1 MSFAIAGQKS
11 PSAAWADLHSERKK
25 KLRRGG
31 DLSKKAPSITSGR
44 DFSWARILF
53 ELVSKLFLAGVV
65 ICLFYASY
73 NFLTSDPRF
82 QITDVTFSGN
92 HSLLEN
98 QLLEWL
104 GQVHGEN
111 LFAYDLSRASKRLA
125 EHPWVLSAS
134 VQRKFPQK
142 IQIELTERVPYAR
155 IKFEKVFLMDN
166 FGVILSEEKP
176 EYRHLPLIVQPSKGV
191 KPENFS
197 GERVIQS
204 LKTMHYF
211 NKLSFF
217 EKNPLDTAELKGH
230 SRIKFFTRNRDLQI
244 QMSMETLT
252 EGPKKFMIVLDT
264 LEDDTVKIQMV
275 DLSFKDQVVVRDRI
289 STHSTFMKTPT
300 N

>member
-1 MSFAIAGQKS
+1 MGFAIVGQKS
-11 PSAAWADLHSERKK
+11 SSVAWEDLRSERKK
-25 KLRRGG
+25 KQRR
-31 DLSKKAPSITSGR
+31 AGR

-53 ELVSKLFLAGVV
+53 ELASKLFLAGVV
-65 ICLFYASY
+65 IYLLYASY

-92 HSLLEN
+92 HALLEN

-111 LFAYDLSRASKRLA
+111 LFAYDLSRASERLA

-176 EYRHLPLIVQPSKGV
+176 KYRNLPLIVQPGV

-217 EKNPLDTAELKGH
+217 EKNPLDIAELKGH
-230 SRIKFFTRNRDLQI
+230 SRIIFSTRNRDLQI

-252 EGPKKFMIVLDT
+252 EGFKKFRIVLDT
-264 LEDDTVKIQMV
+264 LEDDAVKIQMI

-289 STHSTFMKTPT
+289 PSHSTSMKTPT

>member
-1 MSFAIAGQKS
+1 MDFAIVGQKS
-11 PSAAWADLHSERKK
+11 SSVAWEDLRSERKK
-25 KLRRGG
+25 KQRRGG
-31 DLSKKAPSITSGR
+31 DLNKKAPSKKSAR

-53 ELVSKLFLAGVV
+53 ELASKLFLAGVV
-65 ICLFYASY
+65 IYLCYASF

-82 QITDVTFSGN
+82 QITDVTFRGN
-92 HSLLEN
+92 NALSEN

-104 GQVHGEN
+104 GQVQGEN
-111 LFAYDLSRASKRLA
+111 LFAYDLSRASERLA

-155 IKFEKVFLMDN
+155 IKFEKIFLMDN

-176 EYRHLPLIVQPSKGV
+176 EYRNLPLIVQPGV

-217 EKNPLDTAELKGH
+217 KKNPLDTAELKGH
-230 SRIKFFTRNRDLQI
+230 SRIIFFTRNRDLQI

-252 EGPKKFMIVLDT
+252 EGFKKFMIVLDT
-264 LEDDTVKIQMV
+264 LEDDAVKIQMI

-289 STHSTFMKTPT
+289 PSHSTSMKTPT

>member
-1 MSFAIAGQKS
+1 MDFAIAGGRTFAPK
-11 PSAAWADLHSERKK
+11 ERK
-25 KLRRGG
+25 
-31 DLSKKAPSITSGR
+31 SKG
-44 DFSWARILF
+44 F
-53 ELVSKLFLAGVV
+53 ELASKLFLAGVV
-65 ICLFYASY
+65 IYLLYASY

-92 HSLLEN
+92 HALLEN

-104 GQVHGEN
+104 GQVHGGN
-111 LFAYDLSRASKRLA
+111 LFAYDLSRASERLA

-176 EYRHLPLIVQPSKGV
+176 EYRNLPLIVQPGV

-217 EKNPLDTAELKGH
+217 EKNPLDIAELKGH
-230 SRIKFFTRNRDLQI
+230 SRIIFSTRNRDLQI

-252 EGPKKFMIVLDT
+252 EGFKKFRIVLDT
-264 LEDDTVKIQMV
+264 LEDDAVKIQMI

-289 STHSTFMKTPT
+289 PSHSTSMKTPT

>member
-1 MSFAIAGQKS
+1 MDFAIAGQKS
-11 PSAAWADLHSERKK
+11 SSVAWEDLRSERKK
-25 KLRRGG
+25 KQRRGG
-31 DLSKKAPSITSGR
+31 DLNKKAPSKKSAR

-53 ELVSKLFLAGVV
+53 ELASKLFLAGVV
-65 ICLFYASY
+65 IYLLYASY

-92 HSLLEN
+92 HALLEN

-111 LFAYDLSRASKRLA
+111 LFAYDLSRASERLA

-176 EYRHLPLIVQPSKGV
+176 EYRNLPLIVQPGV

-217 EKNPLDTAELKGH
+217 EKNPLDIAELKGH
-230 SRIKFFTRNRDLQI
+230 SRIIFSTRNRDLQI
-244 QMSMETLT
+244 QMSMETFR
-252 EGPKKFMIVLDT
+252 EGFKKFEIVLDT
-264 LEDDTVKIQMV
+264 LEDDAVKIQMI

-289 STHSTFMKTPT
+289 PSHSTSMKTPT

>member
-1 MSFAIAGQKS
+1 MDFAIAGQKS
-11 PSAAWADLHSERKK
+11 SSVAWEDLRSERKK
-25 KLRRGG
+25 KQRRGG
-31 DLSKKAPSITSGR
+31 DLNKKAPSKKSAR

-53 ELVSKLFLAGVV
+53 ELASKLFLAGVV
-65 ICLFYASY
+65 IYLLYASY

-92 HSLLEN
+92 HALLEN

-111 LFAYDLSRASKRLA
+111 LFAYDLSRASERLA

-176 EYRHLPLIVQPSKGV
+176 EYRNLPLIVQPGV

-217 EKNPLDTAELKGH
+217 EKNPLDIAELKGH
-230 SRIKFFTRNRDLQI
+230 SRIIFSTRNRDLQI

-252 EGPKKFMIVLDT
+252 EGFKKFMIVLDT
-264 LEDDTVKIQMV
+264 LEDDAVKIQMI

-289 STHSTFMKTPT
+289 PSHSTSMKTPT

>member
-1 MSFAIAGQKS
+1 MDFTIAGQKS
-11 PSAAWADLHSERKK
+11 SSVAWEDLRSERKK
-25 KLRRGG
+25 KQRRGG
-31 DLSKKAPSITSGR
+31 DLNKKAPSKKSAR

-53 ELVSKLFLAGVV
+53 ELASKLFLAGVV
-65 ICLFYASY
+65 IYLLYASY

-92 HSLLEN
+92 HALLEN

-111 LFAYDLSRASKRLA
+111 LFAYDLSRASERLA

-176 EYRHLPLIVQPSKGV
+176 EYRNLPLIVQPGV

-217 EKNPLDTAELKGH
+217 EKNPLDIAELKGH
-230 SRIKFFTRNRDLQI
+230 SRIIFSTRNRDLQI

-252 EGPKKFMIVLDT
+252 EGFKKFMIVLDT
-264 LEDDTVKIQMV
+264 LEDDAVKIQMI

-289 STHSTFMKTPT
+289 PSHSTSMKTPT

>member
-1 MSFAIAGQKS
+1 MGFAIVGQKS
-11 PSAAWADLHSERKK
+11 SSVAWEDLRSERKK
-25 KLRRGG
+25 KQRR
-31 DLSKKAPSITSGR
+31 AGR

-53 ELVSKLFLAGVV
+53 ELASKLFLAGVV
-65 ICLFYASY
+65 IYLLYASY

-92 HSLLEN
+92 HALLEN

-111 LFAYDLSRASKRLA
+111 LFAYDLSRASERLA

-176 EYRHLPLIVQPSKGV
+176 EYRNLPLIVQPGV

-217 EKNPLDTAELKGH
+217 EKNPLDIAELKGH
-230 SRIKFFTRNRDLQI
+230 SRIIFSTRNRDLQI

-252 EGPKKFMIVLDT
+252 EGFKKFRIVLDT
-264 LEDDTVKIQMV
+264 LEDDAVKIQMI

-289 STHSTFMKTPT
+289 PSHSTSMKTPT

>member
-1 MSFAIAGQKS
+1 MDFAIIGQKS
-11 PSAAWADLHSERKK
+11 PSIAWEDLRSERKK
-25 KLRRGG
+25 KQRRGG
-31 DLSKKAPSITSGR
+31 DLSKKAPAKTSGR

-53 ELVSKLFLAGVV
+53 ELGSKLFLAGVV
-65 ICLFYASY
+65 IYLFYASY
-73 NFLTSDPRF
+73 SFLTSDPRF
-82 QITDVTFSGN
+82 QVTDVTFSGN
-92 HSLLEN
+92 QALQEN

-111 LFAYDLSRASKRLA
+111 LFAYDLSRASERLA

-134 VQRKFPQK
+134 VQRKFPQE
-142 IQIELTERVPYAR
+142 IQIELIERVPYAR
-155 IKFEKVFLMDN
+155 IKFEKIFLMDN
-166 FGVILSEEKP
+166 FGVVLSEEKP
-176 EYRHLPLIVQPSKGV
+176 EHRHLPLIVQPGV

-197 GERVIQS
+197 GASVIQS

-230 SRIKFFTRNRDLQI
+230 SRIIFFTRNRDLQI

-252 EGPKKFMIVLDT
+252 EGFKKFMLVLDT
-264 LEDDTVKIQMV
+264 LEDDTVKIQMI
-275 DLSFKDQVVVRDRI
+275 DLSFKDQVVVRNRTPAHPT
-289 STHSTFMKTPT
+289 SMKIPT

>member
-1 MSFAIAGQKS
+1 MDFAIAGQKS
-11 PSAAWADLHSERKK
+11 SSVAWKDLRSERKK
-25 KLRRGG
+25 KQRRGG
-31 DLSKKAPSITSGR
+31 DLNKKAPSKKSAR

-53 ELVSKLFLAGVV
+53 ELASKLFLAGVV
-65 ICLFYASY
+65 IYLLYASY

-92 HSLLEN
+92 HALLEN

-125 EHPWVLSAS
+125 EHPWILSSS

-176 EYRHLPLIVQPSKGV
+176 EYRNLPLIVQPGV

-217 EKNPLDTAELKGH
+217 EKNPLDIAELKGH
-230 SRIKFFTRNRDLQI
+230 SRIIFSTRNRDLQI

-252 EGPKKFMIVLDT
+252 EGFKKFRIVLDT
-264 LEDDTVKIQMV
+264 LEDDAVKIQMI

-289 STHSTFMKTPT
+289 PSHSTSMKTPT

>member
-1 MSFAIAGQKS
+1 MNFAIVGQKS
-11 PSAAWADLHSERKK
+11 SSVAWEDLRSERKK
-25 KLRRGG
+25 KQRRGG
-31 DLSKKAPSITSGR
+31 DLNKIAPSKKSAR

-53 ELVSKLFLAGVV
+53 ELASKLFLAGVV
-65 ICLFYASY
+65 IYLLYASY

-92 HSLLEN
+92 HALLEN

-104 GQVHGEN
+104 GQVHGGN
-111 LFAYDLSRASKRLA
+111 LFAYDLSRASERLA

-176 EYRHLPLIVQPSKGV
+176 EYRNLPLIVQPGV

-217 EKNPLDTAELKGH
+217 EKNPLDIAELKGH
-230 SRIKFFTRNRDLQI
+230 SRIIFSTRNRDLQI

-252 EGPKKFMIVLDT
+252 EGFKKFMIVLDT
-264 LEDDTVKIQMV
+264 LEDDTVKIQMI

-289 STHSTFMKTPT
+289 SAHSTSMKTPT

>member
-1 MSFAIAGQKS
+1 MDFAIAGQKS
-11 PSAAWADLHSERKK
+11 SSVAWEDLRSERKK
-25 KLRRGG
+25 KQRRGS
-31 DLSKKAPSITSGR
+31 DLNKKAPSKKSAR

-53 ELVSKLFLAGVV
+53 ELASKLFLAGVV
-65 ICLFYASY
+65 IYLCYASF

-82 QITDVTFSGN
+82 QITDVTFRGN
-92 HSLLEN
+92 NALSEN

-104 GQVHGEN
+104 GQVQGEN
-111 LFAYDLSRASKRLA
+111 LFAYDLSRASERLA
-125 EHPWVLSAS
+125 EHPWVFSAS

-155 IKFEKVFLMDN
+155 IKFEKIFLMDN

-176 EYRHLPLIVQPSKGV
+176 EYRHLPLIVQPGV
-191 KPENFS
+191 KPEYFS
-197 GERVIQS
+197 GARVIQS

-217 EKNPLDTAELKGH
+217 EKNPLDIAELKGH
-230 SRIKFFTRNRDLQI
+230 SRIIFSTRNRDLQI

-252 EGPKKFMIVLDT
+252 EGFKKFMIVLDT
-264 LEDDTVKIQMV
+264 LEDDTVKIQMI

-289 STHSTFMKTPT
+289 SAHSTSMKTPT

>member
-1 MSFAIAGQKS
+1 MDFAIAGQKS
-11 PSAAWADLHSERKK
+11 SSVAWEDLRSERKK
-25 KLRRGG
+25 KQRRGG
-31 DLSKKAPSITSGR
+31 DLNKIAPSKKSAR
-44 DFSWARILF
+44 DFSWARLLF
-53 ELVSKLFLAGVV
+53 ELASKLFLAGVV
-65 ICLFYASY
+65 IYLLYASY

-92 HSLLEN
+92 HALLEN

-111 LFAYDLSRASKRLA
+111 LFAYDLSRASERLA

-176 EYRHLPLIVQPSKGV
+176 EYRNLPLIVQPGV

-217 EKNPLDTAELKGH
+217 EKNPLDIAELKGH
-230 SRIKFFTRNRDLQI
+230 SRIIFSTRNRDLQI

-252 EGPKKFMIVLDT
+252 EGFKKFMIVLDT
-264 LEDDTVKIQMV
+264 LEDDAVKIQMI

-289 STHSTFMKTPT
+289 PSHSTSMKTPT

>member
-1 MSFAIAGQKS
+1 MGFAIVGQKS
-11 PSAAWADLHSERKK
+11 SSVAWEDLRSERKK
-25 KLRRGG
+25 KQRR
-31 DLSKKAPSITSGR
+31 AGR

-53 ELVSKLFLAGVV
+53 ELASKLFLAGVV
-65 ICLFYASY
+65 IYLCYASF

-82 QITDVTFSGN
+82 QITDVTFRGN
-92 HSLLEN
+92 NALSEN

-104 GQVHGEN
+104 GQVQGEN
-111 LFAYDLSRASKRLA
+111 LFAYDLSRASERLA
-125 EHPWVLSAS
+125 EHPWILSAS

-176 EYRHLPLIVQPSKGV
+176 EYRNLPLIVQPGV

-217 EKNPLDTAELKGH
+217 EKNPLDIAELKGH
-230 SRIKFFTRNRDLQI
+230 SRIIFSTRNRDLQI

-252 EGPKKFMIVLDT
+252 EGFKKFMIVLDT
-264 LEDDTVKIQMV
+264 LEDDTVKIQMI

-289 STHSTFMKTPT
+289 SAHSTSMKTPT

>member
-1 MSFAIAGQKS
+1 MDFAIAGQKS
-11 PSAAWADLHSERKK
+11 SSVAWEDLRSERKK
-25 KLRRGG
+25 KQSRGG
-31 DLSKKAPSITSGR
+31 DLNKKSPSKKSAR

-53 ELVSKLFLAGVV
+53 ELASKLFLAGVV
-65 ICLFYASY
+65 IYLLYASY

-92 HSLLEN
+92 HALLEN

-111 LFAYDLSRASKRLA
+111 LFAYDLSRASERLA

-176 EYRHLPLIVQPSKGV
+176 EYRNLPLIVQPGV

-217 EKNPLDTAELKGH
+217 EKNPLDIAELKGH
-230 SRIKFFTRNRDLQI
+230 SRIIFSTRNRDLQI

-252 EGPKKFMIVLDT
+252 EGFKKFRIVLDT
-264 LEDDTVKIQMV
+264 LEDDAVKIQMI

-289 STHSTFMKTPT
+289 PSHSTSMKTPT

>member
-1 MSFAIAGQKS
+1 MDFAIAGQKS
-11 PSAAWADLHSERKK
+11 SSVAWEDLRSERKK
-25 KLRRGG
+25 KQRRGG
-31 DLSKKAPSITSGR
+31 DLNKIAPSKKSAR

-53 ELVSKLFLAGVV
+53 ELASKLFLAGVV
-65 ICLFYASY
+65 IYLLYASY

-92 HSLLEN
+92 HALLEN

-111 LFAYDLSRASKRLA
+111 LFAYDLSRASERLA

-176 EYRHLPLIVQPSKGV
+176 EYRNLPLIVQPGV

-217 EKNPLDTAELKGH
+217 EKNPLDIAELKGH
-230 SRIKFFTRNRDLQI
+230 SRIIFSTRNRDLQI

-252 EGPKKFMIVLDT
+252 EGFKKFMIVLDT
-264 LEDDTVKIQMV
+264 LEDDAVKIQMI

-289 STHSTFMKTPT
+289 PSHSTSMKTPT

>member
-1 MSFAIAGQKS
+1 MDFAIAGQKS
-11 PSAAWADLHSERKK
+11 SSVAWEDLRSERKK
-25 KLRRGG
+25 KQRRGG
-31 DLSKKAPSITSGR
+31 DLNKKAPSKKSAR

-53 ELVSKLFLAGVV
+53 ELASKLFLAGVV
-65 ICLFYASY
+65 IYLLYASY

-92 HSLLEN
+92 HALLEN

-104 GQVHGEN
+104 GQVHGGN
-111 LFAYDLSRASKRLA
+111 LFAYDLSRASERLA

-176 EYRHLPLIVQPSKGV
+176 EYRNLPLIVQPGV

-217 EKNPLDTAELKGH
+217 EKNPLDIAELKGH
-230 SRIKFFTRNRDLQI
+230 SRIIFSTRNRDLQI

-252 EGPKKFMIVLDT
+252 EGFKKFRIVLDT
-264 LEDDTVKIQMV
+264 LEDDAVKIQMI

-289 STHSTFMKTPT
+289 PSHSTSMKTPT

>member
-1 MSFAIAGQKS
+1 MDFAIAGGRTFAPK
-11 PSAAWADLHSERKK
+11 ERK
-25 KLRRGG
+25 
-31 DLSKKAPSITSGR
+31 SKG
-44 DFSWARILF
+44 F
-53 ELVSKLFLAGVV
+53 ELASKLFLAGVV
-65 ICLFYASY
+65 IYLLYASY

-92 HSLLEN
+92 HALREN

-111 LFAYDLSRASKRLA
+111 LFAYDLSRASERLA

-155 IKFEKVFLMDN
+155 IEFEKVFIMDN

-176 EYRHLPLIVQPSKGV
+176 EYRNLPLIVQPGV

-217 EKNPLDTAELKGH
+217 EKNPLDIAELKGH
-230 SRIKFFTRNRDLQI
+230 SRIIFSTRNRDLQI

-252 EGPKKFMIVLDT
+252 EGFKKFMIVLDT
-264 LEDDTVKIQMV
+264 LEDDAVKIQMI

-289 STHSTFMKTPT
+289 PSHSTSMKTPT
-300 N
+300 NLGGDRTHGQKK

>member
-1 MSFAIAGQKS
+1 MDFLIAGQKS
-11 PSAAWADLHSERKK
+11 SSVAWEDLRSERKK
-25 KLRRGG
+25 KQRRGG
-31 DLSKKAPSITSGR
+31 DLNKKAPSKKSAR

-53 ELVSKLFLAGVV
+53 ELASKLFLAGVV
-65 ICLFYASY
+65 IYLLYASY

-92 HSLLEN
+92 HALLEN

-111 LFAYDLSRASKRLA
+111 LFAYDLSRASERLA

-176 EYRHLPLIVQPSKGV
+176 EYRNLPLIVQPGV

-217 EKNPLDTAELKGH
+217 EKNPLDIAELKGH
-230 SRIKFFTRNRDLQI
+230 SRIIFSTRNRDLQI

-252 EGPKKFMIVLDT
+252 EGFKKFMIVLDT
-264 LEDDTVKIQMV
+264 LEDDAVKIQMI

-289 STHSTFMKTPT
+289 PSHSTSMKTPT

>member
-1 MSFAIAGQKS
+1 MDFAIAGGRTFAPK
-11 PSAAWADLHSERKK
+11 ERK
-25 KLRRGG
+25 
-31 DLSKKAPSITSGR
+31 SKG
-44 DFSWARILF
+44 F
-53 ELVSKLFLAGVV
+53 ELASKLFLAGVV
-65 ICLFYASY
+65 IYLLYASY

-92 HSLLEN
+92 HALLEN

-111 LFAYDLSRASKRLA
+111 LFAYDLSRASERLA

-176 EYRHLPLIVQPSKGV
+176 EYRNLPLIVQPGV

-217 EKNPLDTAELKGH
+217 EKNPLDIAELKGR
-230 SRIKFFTRNRDLQI
+230 SRIIFSTRNRDLQI

-252 EGPKKFMIVLDT
+252 EGFKKFMIVLDT
-264 LEDDTVKIQMV
+264 LEDDAVKIQMI

-289 STHSTFMKTPT
+289 PSHSTSMKTPT

>member
-1 MSFAIAGQKS
+1 MDFLIAGQKS
-11 PSAAWADLHSERKK
+11 SSVAWEDLRSERKK
-25 KLRRGG
+25 KQRRGG
-31 DLSKKAPSITSGR
+31 DLNKKAPSKKSAR

-53 ELVSKLFLAGVV
+53 ELASKLFLAGVV
-65 ICLFYASY
+65 IYLLYASY

-92 HSLLEN
+92 HALLEN

-104 GQVHGEN
+104 GQVHGGN
-111 LFAYDLSRASKRLA
+111 LFAYDLSRASERLA

-176 EYRHLPLIVQPSKGV
+176 EYRNLPLIVQPGV

-217 EKNPLDTAELKGH
+217 EKNPLDIAELKGH
-230 SRIKFFTRNRDLQI
+230 SRIIFSTRNRDLQI

-252 EGPKKFMIVLDT
+252 EGFKKFRIV
-264 LEDDTVKIQMV
+264 
-275 DLSFKDQVVVRDRI
+275 SFLL
-289 STHSTFMKTPT
+289 TPPVF
-300 N
+300 

>member
-1 MSFAIAGQKS
+1 MGFAIVGQKS
-11 PSAAWADLHSERKK
+11 SSVAWEDLRSERKK
-25 KLRRGG
+25 KQRR
-31 DLSKKAPSITSGR
+31 AGR

-53 ELVSKLFLAGVV
+53 ELASKLFLAGVV
-65 ICLFYASY
+65 IYLCYASF

-82 QITDVTFSGN
+82 QITDVTFRGN
-92 HSLLEN
+92 NALSEN

-104 GQVHGEN
+104 GQVQGEN
-111 LFAYDLSRASKRLA
+111 LFAYDLSRASERLA
-125 EHPWVLSAS
+125 EHPWILSAS

-176 EYRHLPLIVQPSKGV
+176 EYRNLPLIVQPGV

-217 EKNPLDTAELKGH
+217 KKNPLDTAELKGH
-230 SRIKFFTRNRDLQI
+230 SRIIFFTRNRDLQI

-252 EGPKKFMIVLDT
+252 EGFKKFMIVLDT
-264 LEDDTVKIQMV
+264 LEDDTVKIQMI

-289 STHSTFMKTPT
+289 SAHSTSMKTPT

>member
-1 MSFAIAGQKS
+1 MDFAIAGGRTFAPK
-11 PSAAWADLHSERKK
+11 ERK
-25 KLRRGG
+25 
-31 DLSKKAPSITSGR
+31 SKG
-44 DFSWARILF
+44 F
-53 ELVSKLFLAGVV
+53 ELASKLFLAGVV
-65 ICLFYASY
+65 IYLLYASY

-92 HSLLEN
+92 HALLEN

-111 LFAYDLSRASKRLA
+111 LFAYDLSRASERLA

-176 EYRHLPLIVQPSKGV
+176 EYRNLPLIVQPGV

-217 EKNPLDTAELKGH
+217 EKNPLDIAELKGH
-230 SRIKFFTRNRDLQI
+230 SRIIFSTRNRDLQI

-252 EGPKKFMIVLDT
+252 EGFKKFMIVLDT

>member
-1 MSFAIAGQKS
+1 MDFAIAGQKS
-11 PSAAWADLHSERKK
+11 SSVAWEDLRSERKK
-25 KLRRGG
+25 KQRRGG
-31 DLSKKAPSITSGR
+31 DLNKKAPSKKSAR

-53 ELVSKLFLAGVV
+53 ELASKLFLAGVV
-65 ICLFYASY
+65 IYLLYASY

-92 HSLLEN
+92 HALLEN

-111 LFAYDLSRASKRLA
+111 LFAYDLSRASERLA
-125 EHPWVLSAS
+125 EHPWVLSSS

-176 EYRHLPLIVQPSKGV
+176 EYRNLPLIVQPGV

-217 EKNPLDTAELKGH
+217 EKNPLDIAELKGH
-230 SRIKFFTRNRDLQI
+230 SRIIFSTRNRDLQI

-252 EGPKKFMIVLDT
+252 EGFKKFRIVLDT
-264 LEDDTVKIQMV
+264 LEDDAVKIQMI

-289 STHSTFMKTPT
+289 PSHSTSMKTPT

>member
-1 MSFAIAGQKS
+1 MNFAIAGQKS
-11 PSAAWADLHSERKK
+11 SSVAWEDLRSERKK
-25 KLRRGG
+25 KQRRGG
-31 DLSKKAPSITSGR
+31 DLNKKAPSKKSAR

-53 ELVSKLFLAGVV
+53 ELASKLFLAGVV
-65 ICLFYASY
+65 IYLLYASY

-92 HSLLEN
+92 HALLEN

-111 LFAYDLSRASKRLA
+111 LFAYDLSRASERLA

-176 EYRHLPLIVQPSKGV
+176 EYRNLPLIVQPGV

-217 EKNPLDTAELKGH
+217 EKNPLDIAELKGH
-230 SRIKFFTRNRDLQI
+230 SRIIFSTRNRDLQI
-244 QMSMETLT
+244 QMSMETLR
-252 EGPKKFMIVLDT
+252 EGFKKFKIVLDT
-264 LEDDTVKIQMV
+264 LEDDAVKIQMI

-289 STHSTFMKTPT
+289 PSHSTSMKTPT

>member
-1 MSFAIAGQKS
+1 MDFPIAGQKS
-11 PSAAWADLHSERKK
+11 SSVAWEDLRSERKK
-25 KLRRGG
+25 KQRRGG
-31 DLSKKAPSITSGR
+31 DLNKIAPSKKSAR
-44 DFSWARILF
+44 DFFWARILF
-53 ELVSKLFLAGVV
+53 ELASKLFLAGVV
-65 ICLFYASY
+65 IYLLYASY

-92 HSLLEN
+92 HALLEN

-111 LFAYDLSRASKRLA
+111 LFAYDLSRASERLA

-176 EYRHLPLIVQPSKGV
+176 EYRNLPLIVQPGV

-217 EKNPLDTAELKGH
+217 EKNPLDIAELKGH
-230 SRIKFFTRNRDLQI
+230 SRIIFSTRNRDLQI

-252 EGPKKFMIVLDT
+252 EGFKKFRIVLDT
-264 LEDDTVKIQMV
+264 LEDDAVKIQMI

-289 STHSTFMKTPT
+289 PSHSTSMKTPT

>member
-1 MSFAIAGQKS
+1 MDFAIAGQKS
-11 PSAAWADLHSERKK
+11 SSVAWEDLRSERKK
-25 KLRRGG
+25 KQRRGG
-31 DLSKKAPSITSGR
+31 DLNKKAPSKKSAR

-53 ELVSKLFLAGVV
+53 ELASKLFLAGVV
-65 ICLFYASY
+65 IYLLYASY

-92 HSLLEN
+92 HALLEN

-111 LFAYDLSRASKRLA
+111 LFAYDLSRASERLA

-176 EYRHLPLIVQPSKGV
+176 EYRNLPLIVQPGV

-217 EKNPLDTAELKGH
+217 EKNPLDIAELKGH
-230 SRIKFFTRNRDLQI
+230 SRIIFSTRNRDLQI

-252 EGPKKFMIVLDT
+252 EGFKKFRIVLDT
-264 LEDDTVKIQMV
+264 LEDDAVKIQMI

-289 STHSTFMKTPT
+289 PSHSTSMKTPT